1 MKPPRISFAKVI
13 KDYSLL
19 VKFSN
24 GEIRQYDVSRLL
36 DNSMFARL
44 RNPTFFRN
52 FQVEPGGYA
61 LVWNEDIDIS
71 EYELWH
77 NGICVADE
85 DVAGHLDPI
94 HP

>member
-1 MKPPRISFAKVI
+1 MKPPRIDSAKVI

-24 GEIRQYDVSRLL
+24 GDIRLYDVSRLL
-36 DNSMFARL
+36 DNPMFARL
-44 RNPTFFRN
+44 RNPTFFSN

-77 NGICVADE
+77 NGICVVPE
-85 DVAGHLDPI
+85 DVAGHLEPT

>member
-1 MKPPRISFAKVI
+1 MKPPRIVCAKVI

-24 GEIRQYDVSRLL
+24 GEIREYDVSRLL
-36 DNSMFARL
+36 DNPMFARL
-44 RNPTFFRN
+44 RNPTFLRN

-61 LVWNEDIDIS
+61 LVWSEDIDIS

-85 DVAGHLDPI
+85 DIAGHLEPI